1 MNDENLDIFGF
12 QVFAKNAAARSTE
25 AVHALGS
32 QYIGF
37 VVVVVVVVR
46 IQKCFL
52 LYNYSQNWGLLGQL

>member
-12 QVFAKNAAARSTE
+12 QVLAKNAAARSTE

-37 VVVVVVVVR
+37 VVVVVVVR